1 MRKLFIYLFMGIIFI
16 SCGEK
21 SSNKNE
27 VEKKSNTE
35 DTTSKNTIDP
45 QIGKDSLRFGL
56 RMFTNMEQ
64 IPFCIPL
71 PLDRY
76 SLNEELSDERAK
88 FVFTKNDNP
97 KCYMEVQG
105 MFRSNENIS
114 LEDYFNNSISEEETE
129 AQGKILDQ
137 KVLDKDRNC
146 FWVTGYWS
154 NFPEQKFIELVFLR
168 KEDLVTI
175 YWSYDIETEGSDHM
189 KFTEEMMRYGTEC
202 KE

>member
-1 MRKLFIYLFMGIIFI
+1 MGIVFI
-16 SCGEK
+16 SCG
-21 SSNKNE
+21 NKGEN
-27 VEKKSNTE
+27 KTE
-35 DTTSKNTIDP
+35 ISQETNDKDSTIQTKIEP
-45 QIGKDSLRFGL
+45 KIGTDSLRFGL

-76 SLNEELSDERAK
+76 TLDEKLSDERAK

-97 KCYMEVQG
+97 KCYIEVQG
-105 MFRSNENIS
+105 MLRSDESIS
-114 LEDYFNNSISEEETE
+114 LEDYFKNSVSEEETE

-154 NFPEQKFIELVFLR
+154 NFQEQKFIELVFLR
-168 KEDLVTI
+168 KEDLVKI
-175 YWSYDIETEGSDHM
+175 YWSYDMETEGSDHM
-189 KFTEEMMRYGTEC
+189 KFTEEMRRYGSEC